1 MERLGLSAGGGLRGL
16 VTVPAGAKKLTQ
28 RVATCAIS
36 AKKLAQHAIKR
47 PFWAILP
54 ALGEYFCAIAIDSRR
69 WANFVA
75 PMLLTAPQDETVD
88 TNAETSGRLH
98 ETHDAFAHQ
107 NCAENRCIW
116 LAMVSSVSPETEHTP
131 AKVLTVS
138 RESPAAPVSDSSA
151 AGLRDDG
158 PSNTSAHQS
167 PQVWRAPE
175 GPEGQPAAPVGGGG
189 AWPGFEPT
197 RRATHQR
204 PGAAGVEGA
213 GGSGGH
219 GRASRSTTP
228 SLQARVWRSRGR
240 PGPTAPGTPAA
251 TKHHSNRHRNTTP
264 GIEKTDI
271 RIGCRPVVELGGFE
285 PPTFSLRT
293 RRATNCAIAPRTHT
307 A

>member
-1 MERLGLSAGGGLRGL
+1 
-16 VTVPAGAKKLTQ
+16 
-28 RVATCAIS
+28 
-36 AKKLAQHAIKR
+36 
-47 PFWAILP
+47 
-54 ALGEYFCAIAIDSRR
+54 
-69 WANFVA
+69 
-75 PMLLTAPQDETVD
+75 MLLTAPQDETVD

-204 PGAAGVEGA
+204 PGAAGVKGA
-213 GGSGGH
+213 GGTGGPGRGAGGRRQGQGGPRDRPLRAVRLACGDLAGGPPPTSTHSGQAH
-219 GRASRSTTP
+219 RQTIRRPEHQRHHKRYDNTTT
-228 SLQARVWRSRGR
+228 R
-240 PGPTAPGTPAA
+240 PG
-251 TKHHSNRHRNTTP
+251 
-264 GIEKTDI
+264 IQKTDI
-271 RIGCRPVVELGGFE
+271 RIGYRPVVELGGFE

-293 RRATNCAIAPRTHT
+293 RRATNCAIAPRTQT